1 MKNLLSQAEIDAL
14 LAAVQDDSAA
24 PVSEAAVPVA
34 SFDLASRR
42 QPRAA
47 RLPGLEQLSKRFAE
61 HFRFSLAEVL
71 GQDVDIG
78 LLELQFSPY
87 AEYLHSLYL
96 PTSLNLM
103 RIEPLQG
110 TAMLVFDARLVFR
123 LVEIFFGGA
132 AAQGAPDGRDFSPA
146 ERRLLGKLL
155 SRAHSDFEEACKP
168 LATLRCKPIGTEL
181 NPSLANIVGAA
192 DTVVVCRFQLDT
204 EGGGG
209 GEFHMCFPL
218 AMLEPMRESLSK
230 SELAESR
237 APDPHWQSAMRRAV
251 LDTPLPT
258 RCILADTTLSLA
270 EVAALQV
277 GDVLSLGR
285 REQAEIRAA
294 GLPLLKASVD
304 VQQGQL
310 TLKIKGRAC
319 GVGDR
324 E

>member
-14 LAAVQDDSAA
+14 LAAVQDDRSL
-24 PVSEAAVPVA
+24 PLDEPKVEVA
-34 SFDLASRR
+34 RFDLASRR
-42 QPRAA
+42 QSRAR

-61 HFRFSLAEVL
+61 HFRYSLAEVL
-71 GQDVDIG
+71 GQDVDID

-87 AEYLHSLYL
+87 TEYLHSLYL

-123 LVEIFFGGA
+123 LVEIFFGGT

-168 LATLRCKPIGTEL
+168 VAALRCKPIGTEL

-209 GEFHMCFPL
+209 GVFHMCFPL
-218 AMLEPMRESLSK
+218 AMLDPLRDSLSQ

-237 APDPHWQSAMRRAV
+237 APDPQWQAAMQRAV
-251 LDTPLPT
+251 LETPLAT
-258 RCILADTTLSLA
+258 RWVLAEKSLTLA
-270 EVAALQV
+270 EVAGLQV
-277 GDVLSLGR
+277 GDVLSLGGR
-285 REQAEIRAA
+285 DQAEVRAA
-294 GLPLLKASVD
+294 GVPLLKANMEINEGRLS
-304 VQQGQL
+304 
-310 TLKIKGRAC
+310 LKIKGRA
-319 GVGDR
+319 
-324 E
+324 